1 MNATTQNP
9 NQPLAQSA
17 AIFLGELLQLKTG
30 EDVLIYFDEMSD
42 RRVAEAIARHAREQ
56 GHRVEFFQI
65 DTALPLAEQAARI
78 AEHIRRG
85 RFQVVC
91 ELSEQCFYLTE
102 AWSAVYEVGARPYCI
117 AGLDAEAFIRCIGS
131 ANHQRMFAL
140 GMALRALLLASRR
153 LEIRSTQGTNL
164 RMKLGWGILD
174 RLAAKIRG
182 GPRAFMTYPSGY
194 QSGFSPGQ
202 LAFRGIPHTVEGTA
216 VIDGYL
222 WPPAEIGL
230 LEEPI
235 VLAFKAGK
243 LVDIGGSP
251 RKAKILD
258 RWFEDETVLLEH
270 VCFGFNP
277 GARFTGKIVE
287 AERVFGCLDFGI
299 GSGLRHIEGVM
310 RTPSVYLNGNLILK
324 NGKFVTQ
331 ELAALEGKLLE

>member
-1 MNATTQNP
+1 MNATTQNL
-9 NQPLAQSA
+9 NQALARSA
-17 AIFLGELLQLKTG
+17 AVFLGELLQLKSG
-30 EDVLIYFDEMSD
+30 EDVLIFFDERSD
-42 RRVAEAIARHAREQ
+42 RRVAEAIAQHARDQ
-56 GHRVEFFQI
+56 GHRVEFFEV
-65 DTALPLAEQAARI
+65 DTALPLAERATRI
-78 AEHIRRG
+78 AEHIRHG

-91 ELSEQCFYLTE
+91 ELTEQCFYLTE
-102 AWSAVYEVGARPYCI
+102 AWSAVYEVGARPYSI
-117 AGLDAEAFIRCIGS
+117 AGLDADAFIRCIGN
-131 ANHQRMFAL
+131 ANHKQMFAL
-140 GMALRALLLASRR
+140 GMTLRELLLASRH

-174 RLAAKIRG
+174 RLAAKIRR

-216 VIDGYL
+216 MIDGFL

-235 VLAFKAGK
+235 KLAFKTGQ
-243 LVDIGGSP
+243 VIDIGGNP
-251 RKAKILD
+251 QKAKILAH
-258 RWFEDETVLLEH
+258 WFEDETVLLEH

-287 AERVFGCLDFGI
+287 AERVFGCLDFGL
-299 GSGLRHIEGVM
+299 GAGLRHVEGVM
-310 RTPSVYLNGNLILK
+310 RTPSVYLNGNLVLE

>member
-1 MNATTQNP
+1 MNATTKNL
-9 NQPLAQSA
+9 NQALAQSA
-17 AIFLGELLQLKTG
+17 AVFLNDLLQLKSG
-30 EDVLIYFDEMSD
+30 EEILIYFDERSD
-42 RRVAEAIARHAREQ
+42 RRVAEAIAQHAHGQ
-56 GHRVEFFQI
+56 SHRVEFFEVSA
-65 DTALPLAEQAARI
+65 TLPLSKRAAQI

-85 RFQVVC
+85 HFQVVC
-91 ELSEQCFYLTE
+91 ELTEQCFYLTE

-117 AGLDAEAFIRCIGS
+117 AGFDADAFIRCIGS
-131 ANHQRMFAL
+131 ANQKQMFAL
-140 GMALRALLLASRR
+140 GIALRALLLASRH
-153 LEIRSTQGTNL
+153 LEIRSNQGTHL

-174 RLAAKIRG
+174 RLAAKIRR

-230 LEEPI
+230 LKDPI
-235 VLAFKAGK
+235 KLAFNAGK
-243 LVDIGGSP
+243 VIDIGGNP
-251 RKAKILD
+251 QKAKILAH
-258 RWFEDETVLLEH
+258 WFGDEEVLLEH

-287 AERVFGCLDFGI
+287 AERVFGCLVFGL
-299 GSGLRHIEGVM
+299 GASLRHVEGVM
-310 RTPSVYLNGNLILK
+310 RTPSVYLDGNLILE

-331 ELAALEGKLLE
+331 ELASLEEKLFE